1 MQDLNLIIGQVPG
14 VPPQPM
20 GALGPLGG
28 PFGAF
33 GASMGLP
40 HGPQGL
46 LKAPPEHHRPDI
58 KPTGLEG
65 PASAEERLESHSPR
79 PNGEHMSMEG
89 RDRESLNGERLDKP
103 VSSGRHQTGHLPGL
117 AQVHQ
122 DQLPALRQKIWIN
135 LTHREPKLELSHLML
150 HQQFRVLVPSN

>member
-1 MQDLNLIIGQVPG
+1 MQQVPG
-14 VPPQPM
+14 GPPQPM

-28 PFGAF
+28 PFGAL

-65 PASAEERLESHSPR
+65 PASAEERLVCTYPTFYCINLLNNIYFQRNSVSPA
-79 PNGEHMSMEG
+79 
-89 RDRESLNGERLDKP
+89 DREKYRTRSPLDIENDSKRP
-103 VSSGRHQTGHLPGL
+103 KQEKLVS
-117 AQVHQ
+117 
-122 DQLPALRQKIWIN
+122 KII
-135 LTHREPKLELSHLML
+135 
-150 HQQFRVLVPSN
+150 